1 MWAPIAMAAIAAVG
15 SLVSG
20 ISQNAQAK
28 SQAQLSKANAEIAE
42 DQSAVEANAIREK
55 ARRLSGQNRAL
66 IGASGVDISGSFL
79 DALTDSDINA
89 EVDAQTALYNG
100 KIQSMN
106 QRAQASAAS
115 AAGKSALVSGIF
127 GAGTNAMKA
136 YSASQ

>member
-1 MWAPIAMAAIAAVG
+1 MAAMAAVG

-20 ISQNAQAK
+20 ISQSQQAK
-28 SQAQLSKANAEIAE
+28 GQAQVARANAEAAD
-42 DQSAVEANAIREK
+42 DQAASEAQAVRDK

-79 DALTDSDINA
+79 DALQDSDISS
-89 EVDAQTALYNG
+89 ELDAQTALYNG

-106 QRAQASAAS
+106 YRAQASAAS
-115 AAGKSALVSGIF
+115 AAGQSALVSGIF

-136 YSASQ
+136 YGASQ